1 MGRKEN
7 HMSLFVLILALIVVV
22 AVDAKNK
29 RREYLRTQK

>member
-7 HMSLFVLILALIVVV
+7 RMYLFVLILALIVVV
-22 AVDAKNK
+22 AVDARNK